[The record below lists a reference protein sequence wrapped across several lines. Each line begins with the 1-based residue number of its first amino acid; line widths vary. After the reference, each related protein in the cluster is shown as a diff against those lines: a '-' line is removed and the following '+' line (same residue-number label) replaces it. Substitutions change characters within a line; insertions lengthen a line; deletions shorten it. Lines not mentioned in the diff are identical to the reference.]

1 MPFKSKA
8 QVGKFAS
15 LVGQGK
21 MSKDTFHA
29 WAAETPN
36 IKKLPNLMKKP
47 AKFKP

>member
-8 QVGKFAS
+8 QVGKFGA

-21 MSKDTFHA
+21 MSPATFHA

-47 AKFKP
+47 PKIKP